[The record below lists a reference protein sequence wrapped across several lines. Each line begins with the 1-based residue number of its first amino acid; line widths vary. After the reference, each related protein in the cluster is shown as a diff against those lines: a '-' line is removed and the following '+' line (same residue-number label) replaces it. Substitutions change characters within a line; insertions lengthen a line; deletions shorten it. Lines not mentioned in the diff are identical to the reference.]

1 MLAFPNEAEWW
12 HFRAVMVVA
21 GLVWA
26 VVWTVVAVRVWWRW
40 SRYAPR
46 ERRSRIA
53 FLVVIAGTLAVP
65 ATLLT
70 RDVRAL
76 RAWRFD
82 PDQVESITVEVY
94 RDYWPVGSYR
104 FEGGPEV
111 AAGLRLLDQSGESFD
126 SKSQIPR
133 GWVHVRYRVLIR
145 LRGEPGPAR
154 YLDAY
159 PRTQRG
165 VPGVEPGWTGSHA
178 DLGMY
183 GSEAFVRWLEALVG
197 RATPA
202 ESGATADRG
211 GT

>member
-1 MLAFPNEAEWW
+1 MTSTAA
-12 HFRAVMVVA
+12 A
-21 GLVWA
+21 GESGA
-26 VVWTVVAVRVWWRW
+26 TP
-40 SRYAPR
+40 SKKAPAKDPGDLPDV
-46 ERRSRIA
+46 SD
-53 FLVVIAGTLAVP
+53 LVVGVLLGTG
-65 ATLLT
+65 
-70 RDVRAL
+70 D
-76 RAWRFD
+76 
-82 PDQVESITVEVY
+82 
-94 RDYWPVGSYR
+94 GSYR

-111 AAGLRLLDQSGESFD
+111 AAGLRLLDQSGEGFD

-145 LRGEPGPAR
+145 LRGEPGPSR

-159 PRTQRG
+159 PQTQRG
-165 VPGVEPGWTGSHA
+165 VPGVEPGWTDSHA

-202 ESGATADRG
+202 ESGAAADRG